1 MNDLE
6 KEVVREKK
14 YEENRRRMNIVKRNL
29 MISRIYNI
37 YVNLAVTLISAA
49 SMYIW
54 ISYTNAGIKMV
65 HILAEEVGTISFPW
79 FGATFFIAPILLILS
94 FVSDVFLIR
103 KLSRISQ
110 IVYILLC
117 IFTVL
122 EIFLRFEPMK
132 PSHIFILLVYS
143 VLGFW
148 SEDFA
153 IRSYKEMDLLKD
165 EEGYPEFNYLLEKDK
180 NSKYVKYRE
189 KWLRKQKKL
198 DYYGKEERPLQNYS
212 VTEAPSANN
221 MDSIGVENS
230 DCDKW
235 FDDSSRIAESAEK
248 PQIDISEI
256 EADKSALPDES
267 EYVIDDPRKR
277 PL

>member
-14 YEENRRRMNIVKRNL
+14 YEENRRKMDIVKRNL
-29 MISRIYNI
+29 MISRIYNV

-54 ISYTNAGIKMV
+54 VSYTSAGIKMV

-110 IVYILLC
+110 VVYILLC

-198 DYYGKEERPLQNYS
+198 DYYGKKCCN
-212 VTEAPSANN
+212 
-221 MDSIGVENS
+221 
-230 DCDKW
+230 
-235 FDDSSRIAESAEK
+235 
-248 PQIDISEI
+248 
-256 EADKSALPDES
+256 
-267 EYVIDDPRKR
+267 RKIH
-277 PL
+277 PYTFT

>member
-14 YEENRRRMNIVKRNL
+14 YEENRRKMDIVKRNL
-29 MISRIYNI
+29 MISRIYNV

-54 ISYTNAGIKMV
+54 VSYTSAGIKMV

-110 IVYILLC
+110 VVYILLC

-198 DYYGKEERPLQNYS
+198 DYYGKEERPATVCL
-212 VTEAPSANN
+212 TTAP
-221 MDSIGVENS
+221 
-230 DCDKW
+230 
-235 FDDSSRIAESAEK
+235 
-248 PQIDISEI
+248 
-256 EADKSALPDES
+256 
-267 EYVIDDPRKR
+267 
-277 PL
+277 

>member
-1 MNDLE
+1 
-6 KEVVREKK
+6 
-14 YEENRRRMNIVKRNL
+14 
-29 MISRIYNI
+29 
-37 YVNLAVTLISAA
+37 
-49 SMYIW
+49 
-54 ISYTNAGIKMV
+54 
-65 HILAEEVGTISFPW
+65 
-79 FGATFFIAPILLILS
+79 
-94 FVSDVFLIR
+94 
-103 KLSRISQ
+103 
-110 IVYILLC
+110 
-117 IFTVL
+117 
-122 EIFLRFEPMK
+122 MK

-212 VTEAPSANN
+212 ITEAPSAND

-230 DCDKW
+230 DCDRW
-235 FDDSSRIAESAEK
+235 FDDSSRIAESEEK

-256 EADKSALPDES
+256 ETDKSALPDES

>member
-14 YEENRRRMNIVKRNL
+14 YEENRRKMDIVKRNL
-29 MISRIYNI
+29 MISRIYNV

-54 ISYTNAGIKMV
+54 VSYTSAGIKMV

-79 FGATFFIAPILLILS
+79 FGATFFIAPILLIMS
-94 FVSDVFLIR
+94 FLSDVFLIR

-110 IVYILLC
+110 VVYILLC

-165 EEGYPEFNYLLEKDK
+165 EEGYPEFNYI
-180 NSKYVKYRE
+180 
-189 KWLRKQKKL
+189 
-198 DYYGKEERPLQNYS
+198 
-212 VTEAPSANN
+212 TEAPSAND

-230 DCDKW
+230 DCDRW
-235 FDDSSRIAESAEK
+235 FDDSSRIAESEEK

-256 EADKSALPDES
+256 ETDKSAMPDES

>member
-14 YEENRRRMNIVKRNL
+14 YEENRRKMYIVKRNL
-29 MISRIYNI
+29 MISRIYNV

-54 ISYTNAGIKMV
+54 VSYTSAGIKMV

-110 IVYILLC
+110 VVYILLC

-198 DYYGKEERPLQNYS
+198 DITAR
-212 VTEAPSANN
+212 
-221 MDSIGVENS
+221 
-230 DCDKW
+230 
-235 FDDSSRIAESAEK
+235 
-248 PQIDISEI
+248 
-256 EADKSALPDES
+256 KSALCKITVLQKHPQLM
-267 EYVIDDPRKR
+267 IWTA
-277 PL
+277 

>member
-14 YEENRRRMNIVKRNL
+14 YEENRRKMYIVKRNL
-29 MISRIYNI
+29 MISRIYNV

-54 ISYTNAGIKMV
+54 VSYTSAGIKMV

-110 IVYILLC
+110 VVYILLC

-132 PSHIFILLVYS
+132 RSNIFILLVYA

-212 VTEAPSANN
+212 ITEAPSANDK
-221 MDSIGVENS
+221 DSIGVENS
-230 DCDKW
+230 D
-235 FDDSSRIAESAEK
+235 
-248 PQIDISEI
+248 
-256 EADKSALPDES
+256 
-267 EYVIDDPRKR
+267 
-277 PL
+277 

>member
-14 YEENRRRMNIVKRNL
+14 YEENRRKMDIVKRNL
-29 MISRIYNI
+29 MISRIYNV

-54 ISYTNAGIKMV
+54 VSYTSAGIKMV

-110 IVYILLC
+110 VVYILLC

-189 KWLRKQKKL
+189 N
-198 DYYGKEERPLQNYS
+198 GS
-212 VTEAPSANN
+212 
-221 MDSIGVENS
+221 ENRRS
-230 DCDKW
+230 LIITA
-235 FDDSSRIAESAEK
+235 R
-248 PQIDISEI
+248 
-256 EADKSALPDES
+256 KSALCKITVLQKHPQLM
-267 EYVIDDPRKR
+267 IWTA
-277 PL
+277 

>member
-14 YEENRRRMNIVKRNL
+14 YEENRRKMDIVKRNL
-29 MISRIYNI
+29 MISRIYNV

-54 ISYTNAGIKMV
+54 VSYTSAGIKMV

-110 IVYILLC
+110 VVYILLC

-198 DYYGKEERPLQNYS
+198 DYYGKEERPLQKLQYYRS
-212 VTEAPSANN
+212 TL
-221 MDSIGVENS
+221 G
-230 DCDKW
+230 
-235 FDDSSRIAESAEK
+235 
-248 PQIDISEI
+248 
-256 EADKSALPDES
+256 
-267 EYVIDDPRKR
+267 
-277 PL
+277 

>member
-14 YEENRRRMNIVKRNL
+14 YEENRRKMDIVKRNL
-29 MISRIYNI
+29 MISRIYNV
-37 YVNLAVTLISAA
+37 YLNLAVTLISAA

-54 ISYTNAGIKMV
+54 VSYTSAGIKMV

-110 IVYILLC
+110 VVYILLC

-153 IRSYKEMDLLKD
+153 IRSYKEMDRLKD

-212 VTEAPSANN
+212 ITEAPPAS
-221 MDSIGVENS
+221 
-230 DCDKW
+230 
-235 FDDSSRIAESAEK
+235 F
-248 PQIDISEI
+248 I
-256 EADKSALPDES
+256 E
-267 EYVIDDPRKR
+267 
-277 PL
+277 

>member
-14 YEENRRRMNIVKRNL
+14 YEENRRKMDIVKRNL
-29 MISRIYNI
+29 MISRIYNV
-37 YVNLAVTLISAA
+37 YLNLAVTLISAA

-54 ISYTNAGIKMV
+54 VSYTSAGIKMV

-110 IVYILLC
+110 VVYILLC

-153 IRSYKEMDLLKD
+153 IRSYKEMDRLKD

-212 VTEAPSANN
+212 ITEAPSAND
-221 MDSIGVENS
+221 MDSIGVEN
-230 DCDKW
+230 
-235 FDDSSRIAESAEK
+235 
-248 PQIDISEI
+248 
-256 EADKSALPDES
+256 
-267 EYVIDDPRKR
+267 
-277 PL
+277 

>member
-29 MISRIYNI
+29 LISRIYNI

-54 ISYTNAGIKMV
+54 VSYTSAGIKMV
-65 HILAEEVGTISFPW
+65 HILSEEVGTISFPW

-132 PSHIFILLVYS
+132 PSHIFILLIYS

-165 EEGYPEFNYLLEKDK
+165 EEGYPEFNYLLE
-180 NSKYVKYRE
+180 
-189 KWLRKQKKL
+189 
-198 DYYGKEERPLQNYS
+198 
-212 VTEAPSANN
+212 
-221 MDSIGVENS
+221 
-230 DCDKW
+230 
-235 FDDSSRIAESAEK
+235 
-248 PQIDISEI
+248 
-256 EADKSALPDES
+256 ADKSALPNES

>member
-14 YEENRRRMNIVKRNL
+14 YEENRRKMYIVKRNL
-29 MISRIYNI
+29 MISRIYNV

-54 ISYTNAGIKMV
+54 VSYTSAGIKMV

-110 IVYILLC
+110 VVYILLC

-132 PSHIFILLVYS
+132 PPIFLFCWFILCLASGLRILPY
-143 VLGFW
+143 VLIRKW
-148 SEDFA
+148 TCLKMKRA
-153 IRSYKEMDLLKD
+153 IPNSTICWKRIRTRSM
-165 EEGYPEFNYLLEKDK
+165 
-180 NSKYVKYRE
+180 
-189 KWLRKQKKL
+189 
-198 DYYGKEERPLQNYS
+198 
-212 VTEAPSANN
+212 
-221 MDSIGVENS
+221 
-230 DCDKW
+230 
-235 FDDSSRIAESAEK
+235 
-248 PQIDISEI
+248 
-256 EADKSALPDES
+256 
-267 EYVIDDPRKR
+267 
-277 PL
+277 

>member
-14 YEENRRRMNIVKRNL
+14 YEENRRKMYIVKRNL
-29 MISRIYNI
+29 MISRIYNV

-54 ISYTNAGIKMV
+54 VSYTSAGIKMV

-110 IVYILLC
+110 VVYILLC

-198 DYYGKEERPLQNYS
+198 DYYGKEERPAKLQYYRS
-212 VTEAPSANN
+212 TLS
-221 MDSIGVENS
+221 
-230 DCDKW
+230 
-235 FDDSSRIAESAEK
+235 
-248 PQIDISEI
+248 
-256 EADKSALPDES
+256 
-267 EYVIDDPRKR
+267 
-277 PL
+277 